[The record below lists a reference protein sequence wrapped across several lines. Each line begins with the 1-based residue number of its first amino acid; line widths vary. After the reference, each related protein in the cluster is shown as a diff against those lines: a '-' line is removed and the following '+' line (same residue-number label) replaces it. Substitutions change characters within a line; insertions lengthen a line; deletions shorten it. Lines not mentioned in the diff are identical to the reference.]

1 MNFYDKFG
9 VQKTFGIA
17 CVANLFGKET
27 FTWSSWLLMSSAAH
41 HEPLFLVGSQQAPA

>member
-17 CVANLFGKET
+17 CVANNPFDKET
-27 FTWSSWLLMSSAAH
+27 FTWTSW
-41 HEPLFLVGSQQAPA
+41 PC